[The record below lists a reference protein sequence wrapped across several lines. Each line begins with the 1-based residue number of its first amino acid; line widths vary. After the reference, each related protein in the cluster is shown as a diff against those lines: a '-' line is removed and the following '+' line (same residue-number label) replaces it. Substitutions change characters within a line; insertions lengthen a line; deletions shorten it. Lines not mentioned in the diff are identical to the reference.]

1 MKNDLSEILSNY
13 EKEKS
18 KHLINLLDDLQGQC
32 FNLPK
37 IDIENFIEVIKTEII
52 KYNKYNK
59 LQLKH
64 NIETKSNI
72 TSLKVYTETNEDQI
86 LLCNLKFKEELEL
99 RGIFINNIA
108 DYLKELDRKELKLT
122 TVQRKTF
129 LEMIEKRANPYSFY
143 SDNTTNIHVRI
154 MRHMKNTDITIVLI
168 TKEAN
173 GKFEPFSRFTII
185 EI

>member
-1 MKNDLSEILSNY
+1 MKNDLSKILSNY

-18 KHLINLLDDLQGQC
+18 KHLINLLDDLHGQC

-37 IDIENFIEVIKTEII
+37 IDIENFIEVIETEII

-72 TSLKVYTETNEDQI
+72 TSLKVYSETNEDQI
-86 LLCNLKFKEELEL
+86 VLCNLKFKEELEL
-99 RGIFINNIA
+99 QGIFINNTV
-108 DYLKELDRKELKLT
+108 DYLKGLNGKELRLNT
-122 TVQRKTF
+122 EQRKTF

-143 SDNTTNIHVRI
+143 HNNTTNIHVRV
-154 MRHMKNTDITIVLI
+154 MPHMKNTDITIVLV
-168 TKEAN
+168 TKERN
-173 GKFEPFSRFTII
+173 GKFEPFSRFKII